1 MLGREI
7 TKHGL
12 LREKKITKLSRELK
26 AVLDLLNKKFNQ
38 SIEWNILGTSP
49 FRRAENGLNAFND
62 LKSELNLYGKILTP
76 EQEGT
81 FSYKAVHRLIDD
93 SEKLVI
99 DIGGGSTE
107 LTIRNNNAYN
117 VKSFKFGTS
126 DIRNIIGGPPYFD
139 DEKKSAKKF
148 IEKQFANLESTY
160 FKNNVIFCGGSAR
173 NLYQVFTNGNN
184 LDREYLYELN
194 RENIIHSLNKIE
206 MMSLDEL
213 INLGYI
219 NKYRAEVLY
228 SGIYVIY
235 VILEMLSL
243 ERIKISPLGI
253 RDGFILSL
261 R

>member
-107 LTIRNNNAYN
+107 FTVRNNNAYN

-126 DIRNIIGGPPYFD
+126 DIC
-139 DEKKSAKKF
+139 
-148 IEKQFANLESTY
+148 L
-160 FKNNVIFCGGSAR
+160 
-173 NLYQVFTNGNN
+173 LYT
-184 LDREYLYELN
+184 
-194 RENIIHSLNKIE
+194 
-206 MMSLDEL
+206 
-213 INLGYI
+213 
-219 NKYRAEVLY
+219 
-228 SGIYVIY
+228 
-235 VILEMLSL
+235 
-243 ERIKISPLGI
+243 SPSP
-253 RDGFILSL
+253 RD
-261 R
+261 